1 MTVFVGKSTAETTQC
16 HSGVKKPVRRADQSV
31 SAGAGPSTPS
41 AVITYNSGKSD
52 KRPPWGGGEERR
64 DSTERYSP
72 PCRNRKLALGE
83 TERSR
88 AGRYRTREQKAAFA
102 FGDGSGRHLRG
113 QNQGHG
119 VVENAL
125 SKEQSVQVHVHLQLV
140 EDGQDRD
147 WTQEEQT
154 KSLEGLQIWI
164 IYE

>member
-16 HSGVKKPVRRADQSV
+16 HSGVKKPVRRADQSL

-72 PCRNRKLALGE
+72 PCRNRKLALGK

-88 AGRYRTREQKAAFA
+88 AGRYRTRGQKAAFA
-102 FGDGSGRHLRG
+102 FGDGSGDTYEDRTKATASLRTLSPKSRAYRSTSTCSSLKMARTVT
-113 QNQGHG
+113 GHRK
-119 VVENAL
+119 NKL
-125 SKEQSVQVHVHLQLV
+125 SH
-140 EDGQDRD
+140 
-147 WTQEEQT
+147 
-154 KSLEGLQIWI
+154 
-164 IYE
+164 